1 MPGTEYTIVPVENS
15 GSEERCRELAP
26 VTIFEITHKGG
37 GMPDVLAWRKK
48 FGVLAPSTNTVVEPD
63 FYMMAVPGVTAHM
76 GRIWFREPQRDM
88 GDMEFATQRREAVD
102 AEMKP
107 TIDRVLT
114 AEPDYMV
121 MAMSAPTFRGGVEG
135 NRKWKK
141 QMKEYAGG
149 LGIANG
155 AEACERALNLLK
167 VKRIAVL
174 TPYWPDNSDP
184 VVRFF
189 NEAGFEVVSRKD
201 LQCRTPVS
209 IAQVG
214 SDECRAALLE
224 IDSDKVEALVQCGT
238 NLSMIRLADEAERW
252 LGKPVVAINAATWWM
267 ALRDNDI
274 QDKLYGFGQ
283 LLSEF

>member
-1 MPGTEYTIVPVENS
+1 
-15 GSEERCRELAP
+15 
-26 VTIFEITHKGG
+26 
-37 GMPDVLAWRKK
+37 MPDVLAWRKK

-76 GRIWFREPQRDM
+76 CRIWFREPQMDM
-88 GDMEFATQRREAVD
+88 ADREFAAKRRDWMD

-107 TIDRVLT
+107 TIERVLT

-141 QMKEYAGG
+141 QMQEYAGG

-174 TPYWPDNSDP
+174 TPYWPDASDH

-189 NEAGFEVVSRKD
+189 NEAGFEVISNKD
-201 LQCRTPVS
+201 LHCRTAVS
-209 IAQVG
+209 IAHVTPE
-214 SDECRAALLE
+214 ECRTALLG
-224 IDSDKVEALVQCGT
+224 IDSNRVEAIVQCGT
-238 NLSMIRLADEAERW
+238 NLSMVRLADEADRW
-252 LGKPVVAINAATWWM
+252 LGKPVIAINAATWWM
-267 ALRDNDI
+267 ALRDNHI

>member
-1 MPGTEYTIVPVENS
+1 
-15 GSEERCRELAP
+15 
-26 VTIFEITHKGG
+26 
-37 GMPDVLAWRKK
+37 MPDVLGWRKK
-48 FGVLAPSTNTVVEPD
+48 FGVLAPSTNTVAEPD
-63 FYMMAVPGVTAHM
+63 FYMMSVPGVTAHM
-76 GRIWFREPQRDM
+76 GRIWFSPLHRDM
-88 GDMEFATQRREAVD
+88 ANRELAAQRRGAVD

-141 QMKEYAGG
+141 QMQEYAGG
-149 LGIANG
+149 LGVANG
-155 AEACERALNLLK
+155 AEACERGLNLLK

-174 TPYWPDNSDP
+174 TPYWPDISDH
-184 VVRFF
+184 VIRFF
-189 NEAGFEVVSRKD
+189 NEAGFEVVSNKD
-201 LQCRTPVS
+201 LQCRSPVA
-209 IAQVG
+209 IAQVTP
-214 SDECRAALLE
+214 DECRAALLE
-224 IDSDKVEALVQCGT
+224 INSDDVDAIVQCGT
-238 NLSMIRLADEAERW
+238 NLSMIRLADEAGRW

-283 LLSEF
+283 LLSDF